1 MAEHRS
7 PKPGVG
13 GSNPSWSAISFK
25 RGLIVKSFNPVS
37 FYNQVR
43 DELKKVNWPTKETTI
58 STSIVVV
65 VVVGLITAY
74 LGIVDAI
81 VSRLAQQIIG

>member
-1 MAEHRS
+1 M
-7 PKPGVG
+7 
-13 GSNPSWSAISFK
+13 
-25 RGLIVKSFNPVS
+25 KSFNQVS

-43 DELKKVNWPTKETTI
+43 DELKKVNWPARETTI

-74 LGIVDAI
+74 LGVVVAI
-81 VSRLAQQIIG
+81 VSRLAGQIIG

>member
-1 MAEHRS
+1 M
-7 PKPGVG
+7 
-13 GSNPSWSAISFK
+13 
-25 RGLIVKSFNPVS
+25 KSFNPVS
-37 FYNQVR
+37 VYNQVR

-81 VSRLAQQIIG
+81 VSRLAGQIIG

>member
-1 MAEHRS
+1 M
-7 PKPGVG
+7 K
-13 GSNPSWSAISFK
+13 SFK
-25 RGLIVKSFNPVS
+25 PVS

-43 DELKKVNWPTKETTI
+43 DELKKVNWPTKEATI

-65 VVVGLITAY
+65 VGVGLITAY

>member
-1 MAEHRS
+1 M
-7 PKPGVG
+7 
-13 GSNPSWSAISFK
+13 
-25 RGLIVKSFNPVS
+25 KSFNPVS

-43 DELKKVNWPTKETTI
+43 DELKKVNWPARETTI

-74 LGIVDAI
+74 VGVVDAI
-81 VSRLAQQIIG
+81 VSRLAGQIIG

>member
-1 MAEHRS
+1 
-7 PKPGVG
+7 
-13 GSNPSWSAISFK
+13 
-25 RGLIVKSFNPVS
+25 VKSFNPVS

-43 DELKKVNWPTKETTI
+43 DELKKVNWPARETTI

-74 LGIVDAI
+74 LGVVDAI
-81 VSRLAQQIIG
+81 VSRLAGQIIG

>member
-1 MAEHRS
+1 M
-7 PKPGVG
+7 
-13 GSNPSWSAISFK
+13 
-25 RGLIVKSFNPVS
+25 KSFNPVS

-43 DELKKVNWPTKETTI
+43 DELKKVNWPTRETTI

-81 VSRLAQQIIG
+81 VSRLAGQIIG

>member
-1 MAEHRS
+1 M
-7 PKPGVG
+7 
-13 GSNPSWSAISFK
+13 
-25 RGLIVKSFNPVS
+25 KSFNPVS

-43 DELKKVNWPTKETTI
+43 DELKKVNWPARETTI

-74 LGIVDAI
+74 LGVVDAI
-81 VSRLAQQIIG
+81 VTRLAGQIIG

>member
-1 MAEHRS
+1 M
-7 PKPGVG
+7 
-13 GSNPSWSAISFK
+13 
-25 RGLIVKSFNPVS
+25 KSFNPVS

-43 DELKKVNWPTKETTI
+43 DELKKVNWPTREATI

-81 VSRLAQQIIG
+81 VSRLAGQIIG

>member
-1 MAEHRS
+1 M
-7 PKPGVG
+7 K
-13 GSNPSWSAISFK
+13 SFK
-25 RGLIVKSFNPVS
+25 PVL

-43 DELKKVNWPTKETTI
+43 DELKKVNWPTKEATI

>member
-1 MAEHRS
+1 M
-7 PKPGVG
+7 
-13 GSNPSWSAISFK
+13 
-25 RGLIVKSFNPVS
+25 KSFNPVS

-43 DELKKVNWPTKETTI
+43 DELKKVNWPARETTI

-74 LGIVDAI
+74 LGVVDSI
-81 VSRLAQQIIG
+81 VSRLAGQIIG

>member
-1 MAEHRS
+1 
-7 PKPGVG
+7 
-13 GSNPSWSAISFK
+13 
-25 RGLIVKSFNPVS
+25 VKSFNPVS

-81 VSRLAQQIIG
+81 VSRLAGQIIG

>member
-1 MAEHRS
+1 M
-7 PKPGVG
+7 
-13 GSNPSWSAISFK
+13 
-25 RGLIVKSFNPVS
+25 KSFNPVS
-37 FYNQVR
+37 FYNQVKE
-43 DELKKVNWPTKETTI
+43 ELKKVNWPTREITI

-81 VSRLAQQIIG
+81 VSRLAQQVIG

>member
-1 MAEHRS
+1 MT
-7 PKPGVG
+7 
-13 GSNPSWSAISFK
+13 
-25 RGLIVKSFNPVS
+25 SFNPVS

-43 DELKKVNWPTKETTI
+43 DELKKVNWPARETTI

-74 LGIVDAI
+74 LGVVDAI
-81 VSRLAQQIIG
+81 VSRLAGQIIG

>member
-1 MAEHRS
+1 M
-7 PKPGVG
+7 
-13 GSNPSWSAISFK
+13 
-25 RGLIVKSFNPVS
+25 KSFNPVS

-81 VSRLAQQIIG
+81 VSRLAGQIIGSFYGKTMVCTSHIFWL

>member
-1 MAEHRS
+1 
-7 PKPGVG
+7 
-13 GSNPSWSAISFK
+13 
-25 RGLIVKSFNPVS
+25 VKSFNPVS

-43 DELKKVNWPTKETTI
+43 DELKKVNWPTKENTI

-81 VSRLAQQIIG
+81 VSRLAGQIIG

>member
-1 MAEHRS
+1 M
-7 PKPGVG
+7 K
-13 GSNPSWSAISFK
+13 SFK
-25 RGLIVKSFNPVS
+25 PVS

-43 DELKKVNWPTKETTI
+43 DELKKVNWPTKENTI

-81 VSRLAQQIIG
+81 VSRLAGQIIG